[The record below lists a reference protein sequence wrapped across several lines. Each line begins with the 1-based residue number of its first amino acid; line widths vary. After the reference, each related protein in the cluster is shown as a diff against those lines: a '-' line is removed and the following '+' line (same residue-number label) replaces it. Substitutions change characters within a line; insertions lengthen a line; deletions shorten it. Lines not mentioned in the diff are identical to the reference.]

1 MTRAIT
7 KLSRPSKIAC
17 CILTAIIFSAYSA
30 NYLSEWDF
38 EHMDFNAMESAPSAI
53 HWFGTDSVGRDLYV
67 RTMRGTSVSLMVALL
82 STMISLAIGV
92 LWGTL
97 SGYLGGRVD
106 DVMMRVVDI
115 LYSLPFILVV
125 VLLTVVFGP
134 NLYLLFAALGAIYW
148 LDMARIVRGQ
158 TLRLKAAPFISAA
171 KIQGATTF
179 NIIAV
184 HILPNIRSPII
195 IYGTITIPAII
206 LAESFISFIGLGVQE
221 PQTSLGVL
229 ISDGIPTMETS
240 PWLLMFPSVCL
251 ILIIWSLNTLGDELR
266 DQLDSKTE
274 RQ

>member
-1 MTRAIT
+1 MTRVIT

-171 KIQGATTF
+171 KIQGATTL

-221 PQTSLGVL
+221 PQTSLGML

-266 DQLDSKTE
+266 DQLDPKTE

>member
-38 EHMDFNAMESAPSAI
+38 EHMDFNAMESAPSTI

-115 LYSLPFILVV
+115 LYSHRFILVV

-171 KIQGATTF
+171 KIQGATTL

-206 LAESFISFIGLGVQE
+206 LAESFISFIGLGIQE

-229 ISDGIPTMETS
+229 ISDGIPAMETS

-266 DQLDSKTE
+266 DQLDPKTE

>member
-38 EHMDFNAMESAPSAI
+38 EHMDFNAMESAPSTI

-171 KIQGATTF
+171 KIQGATTL

-229 ISDGIPTMETS
+229 ISDGIPAMETS

-266 DQLDSKTE
+266 DQLDPKTE

>member
-17 CILTAIIFSAYSA
+17 CILTAVIFSAYSA

-106 DVMMRVVDI
+106 EVMMRVVDI

-171 KIQGATTF
+171 KIQGATTL

-229 ISDGIPTMETS
+229 ISDGIPAMETS

-266 DQLDSKTE
+266 DQLDPKTE

>member
-38 EHMDFNAMESAPSAI
+38 EHMDFNAMESAPSTI

-171 KIQGATTF
+171 KIQGATTL

-184 HILPNIRSPII
+184 HIIPNIRSPII

-229 ISDGIPTMETS
+229 ISDGIPAMETS

-266 DQLDSKTE
+266 DQLDPKTE

>member
-1 MTRAIT
+1 
-7 KLSRPSKIAC
+7 
-17 CILTAIIFSAYSA
+17 
-30 NYLSEWDF
+30 
-38 EHMDFNAMESAPSAI
+38 MDFNAMESAPSAI

-106 DVMMRVVDI
+106 EVMMRVVDI

-171 KIQGATTF
+171 KIQGATTL

-229 ISDGIPTMETS
+229 ISDGIPAMETS

-251 ILIIWSLNTLGDELR
+251 VLIIWSLNTLGDELR
-266 DQLDSKTE
+266 DQLDPKTE

>member
-1 MTRAIT
+1 M
-7 KLSRPSKIAC
+7 
-17 CILTAIIFSAYSA
+17 
-30 NYLSEWDF
+30 
-38 EHMDFNAMESAPSAI
+38 M
-53 HWFGTDSVGRDLYV
+53 SV
-67 RTMRGTSVSLMVALL
+67 
-82 STMISLAIGV
+82 
-92 LWGTL
+92 
-97 SGYLGGRVD
+97 
-106 DVMMRVVDI
+106 VVI

-171 KIQGATTF
+171 KIQGATTL

-229 ISDGIPTMETS
+229 ISDGIPAMGTS
-240 PWLLMFPSVCL
+240 PWLFMFPEVCL

-266 DQLDSKTE
+266 DQLDPKTE

>member
-171 KIQGATTF
+171 KIQGATTL

-266 DQLDSKTE
+266 DQLDPKTE

>member
-67 RTMRGTSVSLMVALL
+67 RTMRGTSVSLMVAML
-82 STMISLAIGV
+82 STVISLAIGV

-171 KIQGATTF
+171 KIQGATTL

-229 ISDGIPTMETS
+229 ISDGIPAMETS

-266 DQLDSKTE
+266 DQFDPKTE

>member
-17 CILTAIIFSAYSA
+17 CILTAVIFSAYSA

-171 KIQGATTF
+171 KIQGATTL

-229 ISDGIPTMETS
+229 ISDGIPAMETS

-266 DQLDSKTE
+266 DQLDPKTE

>member
-171 KIQGATTF
+171 KIQGATTL

-266 DQLDSKTE
+266 DQLDPKNE

>member
-7 KLSRPSKIAC
+7 KLSRPSRIAC
-17 CILTAIIFSAYSA
+17 CILTAVIFSAYSA

-171 KIQGATTF
+171 KIQGATTL

-229 ISDGIPTMETS
+229 ISDGIPAMETS

-266 DQLDSKTE
+266 DQLDPKTE

>member
-171 KIQGATTF
+171 KIQGATTL

-184 HILPNIRSPII
+184 HILPHIRSPII

-229 ISDGIPTMETS
+229 ISDGIPAMETS

-266 DQLDSKTE
+266 DQLDPKTE

>member
-17 CILTAIIFSAYSA
+17 CILTAIMFSAYSA

-171 KIQGATTF
+171 KIQGATTL

-229 ISDGIPTMETS
+229 ISDGIPAMETS

-266 DQLDSKTE
+266 DQLDPKTE

>member
-171 KIQGATTF
+171 KIQAATTL

-229 ISDGIPTMETS
+229 ISDGIPAMETS

-266 DQLDSKTE
+266 DQLDPKTE

>member
-106 DVMMRVVDI
+106 EVMMRVVDI

-171 KIQGATTF
+171 KIQGATTL

-229 ISDGIPTMETS
+229 ISDGIPAMETS

-266 DQLDSKTE
+266 DQLDPRTE

>member
-17 CILTAIIFSAYSA
+17 CILTAVIFSAYSA

-67 RTMRGTSVSLMVALL
+67 RTMRGTSVSLMVAML
-82 STMISLAIGV
+82 STVISLAIGV

-171 KIQGATTF
+171 KIQGATTL

-229 ISDGIPTMETS
+229 ISDGIPAMETS

-266 DQLDSKTE
+266 DQLDPKTE

>member
-106 DVMMRVVDI
+106 EVMMRVVDI

-171 KIQGATTF
+171 KIQGATTL

-266 DQLDSKTE
+266 DQLDPKTE

>member
-171 KIQGATTF
+171 KIQGATTL

-229 ISDGIPTMETS
+229 ISDGIPVMETS

-266 DQLDSKTE
+266 DQLDPKTE

>member
-38 EHMDFNAMESAPSAI
+38 EHMDFNAMESAPSTI

-171 KIQGATTF
+171 KIQGATTL

-206 LAESFISFIGLGVQE
+206 LAESFISFIGLGIQE

-229 ISDGIPTMETS
+229 ISDGIPAMETS

-266 DQLDSKTE
+266 DQLDPKTE

>member
-134 NLYLLFAALGAIYW
+134 NLYLLFASLGAIYW

-171 KIQGATTF
+171 KIQGATTL

-229 ISDGIPTMETS
+229 ISDGIPAMETS

-266 DQLDSKTE
+266 DQLDPKTE

>member
-171 KIQGATTF
+171 KIQGATTL

-229 ISDGIPTMETS
+229 ISDGIPAMETS

-266 DQLDSKTE
+266 DQLDPRTE

>member
-106 DVMMRVVDI
+106 EVMMRVVDI

-171 KIQGATTF
+171 KIQGATTL

-229 ISDGIPTMETS
+229 ISDGIPAMETS

-266 DQLDSKTE
+266 DQLDPKTE